1 MKKTVRRY
9 GLYGGLVIMAL
20 FAIDTF
26 VVAKWLGYNG
36 QEIAGYLTM
45 MLSMIFVFFGMR
57 HYRDKENGGE
67 LSFGKGL
74 KVGILIVL
82 IPSVCFGLFD
92 LLYTEVINPN
102 WLKDYYG
109 QYMAQIKASTPPD
122 KLEAAMQKAKESMQ
136 MFSNPLMQFLLMAAT
151 VFIIGFI
158 VTIISALTL
167 RRTKNMITT

>member
-1 MKKTVRRY
+1 
-9 GLYGGLVIMAL
+9 
-20 FAIDTF
+20 
-26 VVAKWLGYNG
+26 
-36 QEIAGYLTM
+36 
-45 MLSMIFVFFGMR
+45 
-57 HYRDKENGGE
+57 
-67 LSFGKGL
+67 
-74 KVGILIVL
+74 
-82 IPSVCFGLFD
+82 
-92 LLYTEVINPN
+92 LYTEVINPN

-109 QYMAQIKASTPPD
+109 QYMAQIKVSTPPD